1 MREIVEA
8 GGDATPIQ
16 LDVRNYEEIR
26 STVAQTIEIYKRLD
40 VLICSSIHA
49 THCLWTAILT
59 LLCES
64 RQQRRNMVVERRED
78 TDEAV
83 PAYAASQS

>member
-1 MREIVEA
+1 VREIVEA

-26 STVAQTIEIYKRLD
+26 STVAQTIGQYKRLD
-40 VLICSSIHA
+40 VLICSSISA
-49 THCLWTAILT
+49 THCQRTAILT

-64 RQQRRNMVVERRED
+64 RQQWRDMVVERRED
-78 TDEAV
+78 TNETLSAH
-83 PAYAASQS
+83 AASQS